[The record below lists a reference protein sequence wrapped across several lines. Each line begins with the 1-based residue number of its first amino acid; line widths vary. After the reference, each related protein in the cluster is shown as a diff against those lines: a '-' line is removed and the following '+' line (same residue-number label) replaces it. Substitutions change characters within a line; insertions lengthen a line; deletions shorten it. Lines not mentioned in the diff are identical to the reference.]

1 VSRVRE
7 VLLLLGPRSR
17 VPAEGEMLLLQ
28 RGDIPKRRATRASGS
43 GTGAAGPQ
51 TRRRGSARRR
61 DSDSG
66 DLRLGLAVFFGHA
79 ALAESLRQV

>member
-1 VSRVRE
+1 
-7 VLLLLGPRSR
+7 
-17 VPAEGEMLLLQ
+17 MLLLQ
-28 RGDIPKRRATRASGS
+28 RGDIPERRATHASGS

-66 DLRLGLAVFFGHA
+66 DLRKSVSDAGD
-79 ALAESLRQV
+79 ALAASLHQV